1 MGWFV
6 ILAAALT
13 LFAALWRFARLDR
26 TGLQLVAA
34 ALLFALAGYAW
45 QGRPDLPGSPTR
57 AAEQRQV
64 PETAFATLRHDLIGR
79 FDASDQWL
87 TLSESYMREGN
98 TEGAAQILESAI
110 RAHPQNAILWIGYAN
125 ALTVHAGGMVTP
137 AAELA
142 FRRAAGLAPAH
153 PAPRFFYGLALA
165 QGGRLDE
172 GEAMWR
178 SLLASSAPSAQWREL
193 IERQIMLIER
203 ARAMAAQRGG

>member
-1 MGWFV
+1 MGWLV
-6 ILAAALT
+6 LIAGALL

-26 TGLQLVAA
+26 TGLQLVGA

-64 PETAFATLRHDLIGR
+64 PETAFAALRHDLIGR
-79 FDASDQWL
+79 FDVSDHWL
-87 TLSESYMREGN
+87 TMAESYMREGD
-98 TEGAAQILESAI
+98 TAGAAQLLGSAV
-110 RAHPQNAILWIGYAN
+110 RAHPRNPILWIGYAN

-142 FRRAAGLAPAH
+142 FRRAAALAPDH

-178 SLLASSAPSAQWREL
+178 SLLASATPSAQWRALVEGQL
-193 IERQIMLIER
+193 MLIER
-203 ARAMAAQRGG
+203 ARTIAAARGG